1 MSFTPYDIPPQENK
15 GKWFRSHLL
24 GREIELGEL
33 YSLGSNDLDLLMA
46 ETAEIRSDLD
56 FKEKNIG
63 KFRTAGYFLELA
75 RIIEKRKLLESYLDG
90 KFFFLEYGS
99 HNSYL
104 YIKDLNFLLFSNES
118 NQFFIEGSK

>member
-1 MSFTPYDIPPQENK
+1 MSYTPYDVPPQENK

-33 YSLGSNDLDLLMA
+33 YSFGPNELDLLMA

-56 FKEKNIG
+56 FKEKNIR

-75 RIIEKRKLLESYLDG
+75 RIIEKRR
-90 KFFFLEYGS
+90 FLE
-99 HNSYL
+99 N
-104 YIKDLNFLLFSNES
+104 
-118 NQFFIEGSK
+118 

>member
-46 ETAEIRSDLD
+46 ETAEIRSDFD

-63 KFRTAGYFLELA
+63 KFRTAGYFLELV
-75 RIIEKRKLLESYLDG
+75 RIIEKRKLLES
-90 KFFFLEYGS
+90 
-99 HNSYL
+99 
-104 YIKDLNFLLFSNES
+104 
-118 NQFFIEGSK
+118 